1 VETPFLPYTDPNDA
15 PDRSND
21 LQGRTALVTGAA
33 GGIGRATVAL
43 LLQRGARVVAADRRE
58 DVREL
63 ELAYP
68 ERVAAV
74 VGEVADDAVA
84 RETVALAVTR
94 FGRLDVLI
102 SNAGRTLNKPVTQTT
117 SGDWD
122 ALLRSNARGAF
133 VHAREAMRHMQ
144 DHGGGSIVFVTSI
157 VGSVGLPETA
167 AYAAS
172 KGAITQLMKVLALEG
187 AERGVRAN
195 AVAPGV
201 VDTAF
206 LDDVRADGQDYLRTF
221 GPAHPL
227 GRIAAPQDVAEALCF
242 LASDRASFITGTV
255 LAVDG
260 GYTAQ

>member
-1 VETPFLPYTDPNDA
+1 MTPSPAEPTST
-15 PDRSND
+15 PDRSTE
-21 LQGRTALVTGAA
+21 LQRRTALVTGAA

-43 LLQRGARVVAADRRE
+43 LLQRGARVVAADHNE
-58 DVREL
+58 AVREL
-63 ELAYP
+63 EQADP

-74 VGEVADDAVA
+74 VGDVADEAVA
-84 RETVALAVTR
+84 REAVALAVSR
-94 FGRLDVLI
+94 FGRLDVLV
-102 SNAGRTLNKPVTQTT
+102 SNAGRTLNKPVTETT
-117 SGDWD
+117 TEDWD
-122 ALLRSNARGAF
+122 ALLGTNARGAF
-133 VHAREAMRHMQ
+133 VHAREALRHMQ
-144 DHGGGSIVFVTSI
+144 EHGGGSIVFVTSI

-172 KGAITQLMKVLALEG
+172 KGAITQLMKVIALEG
-187 AERGVRAN
+187 AAHGVRAN

-206 LDDVRADGQDYLRTF
+206 LNDIRPDGQDYLRTF

-227 GRIAAPQDVAEALCF
+227 GRIATPQDVAEALCF
-242 LASDRASFITGTV
+242 LSSDRADFITGTV